1 MDPYFEGKK
10 VIVTGAGKGIGRLLC
25 ITLAKQGAKVI
36 AISRTAKDLESLK
49 HENASIE
56 VYSQDIS
63 DWSSTRKLIEDIG
76 LVDMLVNNA
85 AVDRKKPY
93 LEIKEEDFDYL
104 YNTNIKAAFNISQA
118 VVKCM
123 IEKERCGSI
132 VNVSSIAG
140 INPVH
145 SIGTYSCTKAAL
157 DMMTKS
163 MALEFGPYKI
173 RVNSV
178 NPTVVMTT
186 MGRAAW
192 SAPGVADNI
201 LKRIPN
207 GRFAEEIDVVNAI
220 VFLLSDKA
228 SMINGIQVP
237 VDGGH
242 HTNFL

>member
-1 MDPYFEGKK
+1 MDPYFQGKR

-25 ITLAKQGAKVI
+25 IKLAKSGAKVI
-36 AISRTAKDLESLK
+36 AISRTTEDLDNLK
-49 HENASIE
+49 LEDSSIE
-56 VYSQDIS
+56 IHTQDIS
-63 DWSSTRKLIEDIG
+63 EWSSTRKLIEDIG

-93 LEIKEEDFDYL
+93 LEIKEEDFDYI
-104 YNTNIKAAFNISQA
+104 YNTNVKAAFNISQA

-123 IEKERCGSI
+123 VEKQTGGAI

-140 INPVH
+140 INAVH
-145 SIGTYSCTKAAL
+145 SIGTYGCTKAAL
-157 DMMTKS
+157 DMMTKT
-163 MALEFGPYKI
+163 MALEFGPHQI

-178 NPTVVMTT
+178 NPTVVMTK
-186 MGRAAW
+186 MGKAAW
-192 SAPGVADNI
+192 SAPGVADTI

-207 GRFAEEIDVVNAI
+207 GRFAEEIDVVDAI

-228 SMINGIQVP
+228 SMINGIHMP

-242 HTNFL
+242 LLQFF